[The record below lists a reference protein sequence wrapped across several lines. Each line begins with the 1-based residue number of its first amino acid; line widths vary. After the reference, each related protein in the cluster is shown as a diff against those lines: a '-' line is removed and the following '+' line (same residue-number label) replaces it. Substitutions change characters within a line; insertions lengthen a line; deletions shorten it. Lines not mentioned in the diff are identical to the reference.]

1 MAYSSRLQPITGGKL
16 GQELQTTNCIISK
29 VKRREKKMLACSLD
43 CSLARLLACLPVF
56 NPVYPLLH
64 SSGSPALGM
73 MSLTVSRIVPYQ
85 LTYRQSPTY
94 MPTGQ
99 ADADS
104 SSSRLS
110 SSYIRL
116 TVGANQHQHLFS
128 GFQPSFIITGN
139 HNTDSHH

>member
-29 VKRREKKMLACSLD
+29 VKRRKKEPCLLA

-56 NPVYPLLH
+56 NPVYPLLY

-128 GFQPSFIITGN
+128 GFPPSFTITGN
-139 HNTDSHH
+139 HNTDSHR